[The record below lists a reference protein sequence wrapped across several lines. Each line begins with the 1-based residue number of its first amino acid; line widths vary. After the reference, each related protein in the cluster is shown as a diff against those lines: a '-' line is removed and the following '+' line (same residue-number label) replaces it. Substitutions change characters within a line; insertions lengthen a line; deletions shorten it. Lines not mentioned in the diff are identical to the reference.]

1 MINEGNTMF
10 EQILKQQGH
19 ALDVLMNAHP
29 EGGSQLMKEARED
42 LSNAITKATQAS
54 ASTSSNA

>member
-1 MINEGNTMF
+1 MF